1 MNSVLQESM
10 VKKFL
15 SALSNFNNFVKCM
28 PDVKKKKKSKGTFQ
42 RLKMKEEL
50 DSREANDC

>member
-1 MNSVLQESM
+1 M
-10 VKKFL
+10 VKKIL

-28 PDVKKKKKSKGTFQ
+28 PDVKKKKCKGTFQ

>member
-10 VKKFL
+10 VKKIL

-28 PDVKKKKKSKGTFQ
+28 PDVKKKCKGTFQ